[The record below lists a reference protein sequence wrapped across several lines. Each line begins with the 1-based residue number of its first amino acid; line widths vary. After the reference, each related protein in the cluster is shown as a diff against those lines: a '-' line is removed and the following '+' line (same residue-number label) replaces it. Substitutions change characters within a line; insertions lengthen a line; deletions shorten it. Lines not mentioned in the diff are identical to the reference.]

1 MTARRDQSRG
11 PARVTIV
18 DVARDAGVSKATVSR
33 VLNDGVHVR
42 QQTRASVLAAVQ
54 RLGFRPSQT
63 AQSLATGRTLLIGV
77 IVSDIT
83 IPFFTR
89 VARAIQD
96 RATQEGYLVLVGNSD
111 ERAASEDDLVRAFE
125 ARMVDGL
132 IVAPTAG
139 SHGTLA
145 RLSQSVPLVLVDR
158 LVDELAADAVLADN
172 TGGAFAAVEHLLALG
187 HRRIAYVTDALDKT
201 STRERLEGYEQAFRQ
216 RGAELSEDLVWIV
229 DYHAD
234 AAERSVERL
243 LRRHRPTAVVAAE
256 GSITLGV
263 FRASRRLGLH
273 VPRELSIIGFDQLDW
288 STATDPPLTV
298 VSQDAERIGTHA
310 VELLLRRVAQGAS
323 ASSRSRIKRVPTR
336 LIVRDSCAA
345 PSYGTPRRRSCS
357 G

>member
-1 MTARRDQSRG
+1 VTARRGD

-42 QQTRASVLAAVQ
+42 EQTRERVLAAVQ
-54 RLGFRPSQT
+54 RLGFRPSRT

-96 RATQEGYLVLVGNSD
+96 RATKGGYLVLVGNSD
-111 ERAASEDDLVRAFE
+111 ERAASEDDLVRAFD

-132 IVAPTAG
+132 IVAPAAG
-139 SHGTLA
+139 SHEALA
-145 RLSQSVPLVLVDR
+145 SISRHVPLVLVDR
-158 LVDELAADAVLADN
+158 LVDGLVADAVLADN

-201 STRERLEGYEQAFRQ
+201 STCERFAGYKQAFRS
-216 RGAELSEDLVWIV
+216 RGLDVSDDLVWIV

-234 AAERSVERL
+234 AAERSAQQL

-273 VPRELSIIGFDQLDW
+273 LPRELSIIGFDQLDW
-288 STATDPPLTV
+288 STATDPQLTV
-298 VSQDAERIGTHA
+298 VSQDAERIGTDA
-310 VELLLRRVAQGAS
+310 VNLLMRRVAHSAS
-323 ASSRSRIKRVPTR
+323 ADRSPCTQRVPTQ
-336 LIVRDSCAA
+336 LVVRE
-345 PSYGTPRRRSCS
+345 SCS
-357 G
+357 APREE

>member
-1 MTARRDQSRG
+1 MTARRGQPSA

-42 QQTRASVLAAVQ
+42 EQTRESVLAAVQ
-54 RLGFRPSQT
+54 RLGFRPSRT

-96 RATQEGYLVLVGNSD
+96 RATKGGYLVLVGNSD
-111 ERAASEDDLVRAFE
+111 ERAASEDDLVRAFD
-125 ARMVDGL
+125 AHMVDGL
-132 IVAPTAG
+132 IVAPAAG
-139 SHGTLA
+139 SHEALA
-145 RLSQSVPLVLVDR
+145 SISRHVPLVLVDR
-158 LVDELAADAVLADN
+158 LVDELVADAVLADN

-201 STRERLEGYEQAFRQ
+201 STRERFAGYTQAFRS
-216 RGAELSEDLVWIV
+216 RGLDVSDDLVWIV

-234 AAERSVERL
+234 AAERSAQQL

-263 FRASRRLGLH
+263 FRASRQLGLH
-273 VPRELSIIGFDQLDW
+273 LPRELSIIGFDQLDW
-288 STATDPPLTV
+288 STATDPQLTV
-298 VSQDAERIGTHA
+298 VSQDAERIGTDA
-310 VELLLRRVAQGAS
+310 VNVLMRRVAHSAS
-323 ASSRSRIKRVPTR
+323 ADRSPCIQRVPTQ
-336 LIVRDSCAA
+336 LVVRE
-345 PSYGTPRRRSCS
+345 SCS
-357 G
+357 APREE

>member
-1 MTARRDQSRG
+1 
-11 PARVTIV
+11 
-18 DVARDAGVSKATVSR
+18 
-33 VLNDGVHVR
+33 
-42 QQTRASVLAAVQ
+42 
-54 RLGFRPSQT
+54 
-63 AQSLATGRTLLIGV
+63 
-77 IVSDIT
+77 
-83 IPFFTR
+83 
-89 VARAIQD
+89 
-96 RATQEGYLVLVGNSD
+96 
-111 ERAASEDDLVRAFE
+111 
-125 ARMVDGL
+125 MVDGL
-132 IVAPTAG
+132 IVVPAAG
-139 SHGTLA
+139 AHETLA

-201 STRERLEGYEQAFRQ
+201 STRERLAGYEQAFQ
-216 RGAELSEDLVWIV
+216 ERGAELREELVWIV

-234 AAERSVERL
+234 AAERSVGRL

-298 VSQDAERIGTHA
+298 VSQDAERIGTDA

-323 ASSRSRIKRVPTR
+323 ATRRPRIQRVPTR

-345 PSYGTPRRRSCS
+345 PSS
-357 G
+357 

>member
-1 MTARRDQSRG
+1 VTARRQQPRD

-42 QQTRASVLAAVQ
+42 QQTRESVLAAVH
-54 RLGFRPSQT
+54 RLGFRPSHT

-96 RATQEGYLVLVGNSD
+96 RATHRGYLVLVGNSD

-132 IVAPTAG
+132 IVAPAAG
-139 SHGTLA
+139 SHEALA
-145 RLSQSVPLVLVDR
+145 EVSKRVPLVLVDR
-158 LVDELAADAVLADN
+158 LIDELAADAVLADN
-172 TGGAFAAVEHLLALG
+172 TGGAFEAVEHLLSLG
-187 HRRIAYVTDALDKT
+187 HRKIAYVTDALDKT
-201 STRERLEGYEQAFRQ
+201 STRERLAGYEQAFRR
-216 RGAELSEDLVWIV
+216 RGVELSEDLVWIV

-234 AAERSVERL
+234 AAERSVEQL

-263 FRASRRLGLH
+263 FRATRRLGLR

-298 VSQDAERIGTHA
+298 VSQDAERIGTDA
-310 VELLLRRVAQGAS
+310 VKLLMRRVARGAS
-323 ASSRSRIKRVPTR
+323 ADLRPRIQRVPTR
-336 LIVRDSCAA
+336 LIVRESCAA
-345 PSYGTPRRRSCS
+345 PS
-357 G
+357 